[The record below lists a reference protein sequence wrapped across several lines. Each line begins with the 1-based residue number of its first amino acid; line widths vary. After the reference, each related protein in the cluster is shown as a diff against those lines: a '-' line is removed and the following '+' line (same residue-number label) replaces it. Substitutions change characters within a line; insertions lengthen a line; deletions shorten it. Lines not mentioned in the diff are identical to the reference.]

1 MSRVADQLATLW
13 PALAFLLAGVPLA
26 ALLDRLGFF
35 RAAADVLAGRPGPLP
50 VGALWALGAVTTVV
64 LNLDTT
70 VVLLTPLHL
79 ELARRAGVDP
89 VPLALIPLLLAS
101 LSSSVL
107 PVSNLTTL
115 LAAEHFGLGVVDMA
129 GHLALPGLV
138 ATAVGW
144 LAYRRRYPTAL
155 AAEPSGSPDRW
166 SLAVGGLVVAGLL
179 AGFVLGPGLGVAPWV
194 TALVADGVLMAVTRY
209 VPWRHVPVTTAAG
222 VAAMASILALVPALP
237 VGRTPGAG
245 TVAGVGATVVAGA
258 VAANGVNNL
267 PALLLV
273 LDAERQ
279 ISWPVWSWLLGVTT
293 GAALLPIGALA
304 NLLWLRILRA
314 EGLAPG
320 WRRYMALTWPVAVP
334 ALLAAALTLA
344 GERAVVG

>member
-1 MSRVADQLATLW
+1 MSRVVDQLAALW

-35 RAAADVLAGRPGPLP
+35 RSAADVLASRPGPVP
-50 VGALWALGAVTTVV
+50 VGALWVLGAATTAV

-70 VVLLTPLHL
+70 VVLLTPLYL
-79 ELARRAGVDP
+79 ELARRGGVDP

-115 LAAEHFGLGVVDMA
+115 LAAEHYGLGVAEMV
-129 GHLALPGLV
+129 GHLALPGLA
-138 ATAVGW
+138 ATVVGW
-144 LAYRRRYPTAL
+144 LAYRRRHPPVV
-155 AAEPSGSPDRW
+155 AAEPSGPPDRRA
-166 SLAVGGLVVAGLL
+166 LAVGGAVVAGLL
-179 AGFVLGPGLGVAPWV
+179 VGFVVGPDRGVAPWV

-209 VPWRHVPVTTAAG
+209 VPWRHVPLTTAAG
-222 VAAMASILALVPALP
+222 VAAVASILALAPALP
-237 VGRTPGAG
+237 VGRLPGAG
-245 TVAGVGATVVAGA
+245 TVAGVGALVVAGA
-258 VAANGVNNL
+258 AAANTVNNL
-267 PALLLV
+267 PGLLAV
-273 LDAERQ
+273 LDAEPR

-314 EGLAPG
+314 EGLAPT
-320 WRRYMALTWPVAVP
+320 WRRYIALTLPVAGP

-344 GERAVVG
+344 GERAVFG

>member
-1 MSRVADQLATLW
+1 MATLW

-35 RAAADVLAGRPGPLP
+35 RAAADVLAGRPGPVP
-50 VGALWALGAVTTVV
+50 VGALWLLGAVTTVV

-70 VVLLTPLHL
+70 VVLLTPLYL
-79 ELARRAGVDP
+79 ELARRSGVDP
-89 VPLALIPLLLAS
+89 VPLALVPLLLAS

-115 LAAEHFGLGVVDMA
+115 LAAEHFGLGVAEVA
-129 GHLALPGLV
+129 THLALPGLV
-138 ATAVGW
+138 ATGAGW
-144 LAYRRRYPTAL
+144 LAYRRRHPTVL
-155 AAEPSGSPDRW
+155 EAEPSGPPDRRA
-166 SLAVGGLVVAGLL
+166 LGVGGLVVAGLL
-179 AGFVLGPGLGVAPWV
+179 VGFVVGPQAGVAPWM
-194 TALVADGVLMAVTRY
+194 TAMVADVVLMAVTRF
-209 VPWRHVPVTTAAG
+209 VPWRHVPLTTAAG
-222 VAAMASILALVPALP
+222 VAAVASILAMVPTLP
-237 VGRTPGAG
+237 VGRLPGAG

-258 VAANGVNNL
+258 VAANAVNNL
-267 PALLLV
+267 PGLLLV
-273 LDAERQ
+273 LDAEPR

-314 EGLAPG
+314 EGLDPG
-320 WRRYMALTWPVAVP
+320 WRRYIALTLPVAGP

-344 GERAVVG
+344 GQRAVFG